1 MKCFFAYEAN
11 EKHFSL
17 IHGAKIHI
25 FLQSGYR
32 VCFASFRF
40 CKNRYFSHCGR
51 GRNQFFFSN
60 SRLRSVGSD
69 SPLRRDTGSAR

>member
-40 CKNRYFSHCGR
+40 C
-51 GRNQFFFSN
+51 QN
-60 SRLRSVGSD
+60 SCFCEKVKESRRSFNALT
-69 SPLRRDTGSAR
+69 P